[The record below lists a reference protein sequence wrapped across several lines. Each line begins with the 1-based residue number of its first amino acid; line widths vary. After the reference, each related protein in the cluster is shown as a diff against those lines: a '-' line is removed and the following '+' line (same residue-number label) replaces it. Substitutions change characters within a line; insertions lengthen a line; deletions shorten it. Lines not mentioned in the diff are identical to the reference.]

1 MATHGN
7 ETVEESKDTKERI
20 RRERRDGLRT
30 NQAHPSRRR
39 FNYGAIQRLVKADFL
54 ETERSTPLPPAPLK
68 NLTRTTYA
76 RIVSPRISASPN
88 PRVVFLKEKRRER
101 ENLGMEN
108 ISFSILI
115 LFFVY
120 FSLFLFFRHSL
131 VDTSSPIAD
140 LNKISSRPVLI

>member
-76 RIVSPRISASPN
+76 RIAADLRVSESSSR
-88 PRVVFLKEKRRER
+88 FFKGKEERER
-101 ENLGMEN
+101 ESWNGKYFILRSY
-108 ISFSILI
+108 SFLR
-115 LFFVY
+115 
-120 FSLFLFFRHSL
+120 LFLSL
-131 VDTSSPIAD
+131 SFLS
-140 LNKISSRPVLI
+140 LIPFSQSTHRLQ

>member
-76 RIVSPRISASPN
+76 RIAADLRVSESSSR
-88 PRVVFLKEKRRER
+88 FFKGKEERER
-101 ENLGMEN
+101 ESWNGKY
-108 ISFSILI
+108 FILI

-120 FSLFLFFRHSL
+120 FSLFLFFRLSHSL
-131 VDTSSPIAD
+131 SRH
-140 LNKISSRPVLI
+140 ISVSNSGFK

>member
-1 MATHGN
+1 MRKEKRRERQRMATHGN

-76 RIVSPRISASPN
+76 RIAADLRVSESSSR
-88 PRVVFLKEKRRER
+88 FFKGKEERER
-101 ENLGMEN
+101 ERILEWK
-108 ISFSILI
+108 IFHSYSF
-115 LFFVY
+115 FR
-120 FSLFLFFRHSL
+120 LFLSL
-131 VDTSSPIAD
+131 SFLS
-140 LNKISSRPVLI
+140 LIPFSQSTHRLQ

>member
-76 RIVSPRISASPN
+76 RIAADLRVSESSSRFFKGKEE
-88 PRVVFLKEKRRER
+88 REKRER
-101 ENLGMEN
+101 ILEWK
-108 ISFSILI
+108 IFHSYSF
-115 LFFVY
+115 FR
-120 FSLFLFFRHSL
+120 LFLSL
-131 VDTSSPIAD
+131 SFLS
-140 LNKISSRPVLI
+140 LIPFSQSTHRLQ

>member
-88 PRVVFLKEKRRER
+88 PRVVFLKEKRER
-101 ENLGMEN
+101 ESWNGKYFILRSY
-108 ISFSILI
+108 SFLR
-115 LFFVY
+115 
-120 FSLFLFFRHSL
+120 LFLSLSFLSPFSRRHIVSN
-131 VDTSSPIAD
+131 SGF
-140 LNKISSRPVLI
+140 K

>member
-76 RIVSPRISASPN
+76 RIAADLRVSESSSR
-88 PRVVFLKEKRRER
+88 FFKGKERER
-101 ENLGMEN
+101 
-108 ISFSILI
+108 ILEWKI
-115 LFFVY
+115 FH
-120 FSLFLFFRHSL
+120 SPFLFFSSFISL
-131 VDTSSPIAD
+131 SFFSFAYPILSVDTSSPIAD

>member
-54 ETERSTPLPPAPLK
+54 ETERSTPLPPPRLKILLVPLT
-68 NLTRTTYA
+68 L
-76 RIVSPRISASPN
+76 VSPRISASPN

-101 ENLGMEN
+101 ILEWK
-108 ISFSILI
+108 IFHSYSFSFISLSFFSFAYPIL
-115 LFFVY
+115 
-120 FSLFLFFRHSL
+120 S
-131 VDTSSPIAD
+131 VDTSQSPIAD

>member
-76 RIVSPRISASPN
+76 RIAADLRVSESSSR
-88 PRVVFLKEKRRER
+88 FFKGKEERER
-101 ENLGMEN
+101 ESWNGKYFILHSY
-108 ISFSILI
+108 SFLR
-115 LFFVY
+115 
-120 FSLFLFFRHSL
+120 LFLSLSFLSPFSRRHIVSN
-131 VDTSSPIAD
+131 SGF
-140 LNKISSRPVLI
+140 K

>member
-88 PRVVFLKEKRRER
+88 PRVVFLKEKRER
-101 ENLGMEN
+101 ESWNGKYFILHSY
-108 ISFSILI
+108 SFLR
-115 LFFVY
+115 
-120 FSLFLFFRHSL
+120 LFLSLSFLSPFSRRHIVSN
-131 VDTSSPIAD
+131 SGF
-140 LNKISSRPVLI
+140 K

>member
-76 RIVSPRISASPN
+76 RIAADLRVSESSSR
-88 PRVVFLKEKRRER
+88 FFKGKEERER
-101 ENLGMEN
+101 ESWNGKYFILRSY
-108 ISFSILI
+108 SFLR
-115 LFFVY
+115 
-120 FSLFLFFRHSL
+120 LFLSLSFLSPFSRRHIVSN
-131 VDTSSPIAD
+131 SGF
-140 LNKISSRPVLI
+140 K

>member
-76 RIVSPRISASPN
+76 RIAADLRVSESSSR
-88 PRVVFLKEKRRER
+88 FFKGKEERER

-108 ISFSILI
+108 ISF
-115 LFFVY
+115 LFF
-120 FSLFLFFRHSL
+120 FSFISLSFFSFAYPIL
-131 VDTSSPIAD
+131 SVDTSSPIAD

>member
-1 MATHGN
+1 MRKEKRRERQRMATHGN

-88 PRVVFLKEKRRER
+88 PRVVFLKEKRER
-101 ENLGMEN
+101 ESWNGKYFILRSY
-108 ISFSILI
+108 SFLR
-115 LFFVY
+115 
-120 FSLFLFFRHSL
+120 LFLSL
-131 VDTSSPIAD
+131 SFLS
-140 LNKISSRPVLI
+140 LIPFSQSTHRLQ

>member
-76 RIVSPRISASPN
+76 RIAADLRVSESSSR
-88 PRVVFLKEKRRER
+88 FFKGKERER
-101 ENLGMEN
+101 ILEWK
-108 ISFSILI
+108 IFHSYSF
-115 LFFVY
+115 FR
-120 FSLFLFFRHSL
+120 LFLSL
-131 VDTSSPIAD
+131 SFLS
-140 LNKISSRPVLI
+140 LIPFSQSTHRLQ

>member
-76 RIVSPRISASPN
+76 RIAADLRVSESSSR
-88 PRVVFLKEKRRER
+88 FFKGKEERER

-120 FSLFLFFRHSL
+120 FSLFLFFRLSHSL
-131 VDTSSPIAD
+131 
-140 LNKISSRPVLI
+140 SRHIVSNSGFK